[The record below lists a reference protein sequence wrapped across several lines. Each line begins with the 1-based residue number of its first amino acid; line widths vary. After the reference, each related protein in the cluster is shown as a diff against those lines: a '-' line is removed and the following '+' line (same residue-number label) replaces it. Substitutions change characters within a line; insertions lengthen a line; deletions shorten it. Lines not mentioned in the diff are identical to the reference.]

1 MIMNKNQEIYKP
13 NKREVAKITR
23 LAIAAHQDDVE
34 LLAYSPILD
43 CYNNPS
49 EAFAAVVT
57 ADGSGSA
64 RTGIYQD
71 YTDEEMTQVR
81 IKEQKQAADV
91 GQYLELHLLK
101 YPSRAIK
108 DPENCDIVNDYIR
121 ILTATCPEIV
131 YTHNLADKHPTHLGV
146 VTKVIKAIRNL
157 EKSIRPKKLYGVEVW
172 RDLDWLDDRKKVLLG
187 CDSHPNL
194 ERALLGVFDSQIA
207 GGKRYDLAAEGRR
220 LANATF
226 FESHSIDSFSKLNY
240 AIDLTPLIL
249 DDTLDIA
256 EYVAGFIDEFK
267 NNVNNA
273 LKNVL

>member
-1 MIMNKNQEIYKP
+1 MNNQEIYKP
-13 NKREVAKITR
+13 NKREDAKITR

-43 CYNNPS
+43 CYNNPN

-57 ADGSGSA
+57 ADGAGSA

-71 YTDEEMTQVR
+71 YTDEDMVQVR

-91 GQYLELHLLK
+91 GQYQELHLLK
-101 YPSRAIK
+101 YPSKAIK
-108 DPENCDIVNDYIR
+108 DPKNSDIVNDYIR

-146 VTKVIKAIRNL
+146 VTKVIKAIRSL
-157 EKSIRPKKLYGVEVW
+157 DKTIRPKKLYGVEVW

-267 NNVNNA
+267 NNVKNA